1 MLFSKVQAIIYTMLD
16 KDTEA
21 KQCWKEFRKS
31 IGEGFDPFSF
41 ED

>member
-1 MLFSKVQAIIYTMLD
+1 MVFHVQAIIYTMLD

-21 KQCWKEFRKS
+21 KKYWKEFRKS

-41 ED
+41 EE